1 MVITLPI
8 LSDALIKACL
18 LFSIIQNAD
27 WDVAYLLEITQN
39 RRFGL
44 LGICG
49 NEHSVYI
56 FHPHPHS
63 HPPINIRL
71 SSQHKHTPFST
82 WVSLFIWRTIIRI
95 CSCEAAH
102 KSWLTQ

>member
-1 MVITLPI
+1 MVTTLPI

-18 LFSIIQNAD
+18 LFSINQNQNAD

-49 NEHSVYI
+49 NEHSL
-56 FHPHPHS
+56 F
-63 HPPINIRL
+63 
-71 SSQHKHTPFST
+71 TFST
-82 WVSLFIWRTIIRI
+82 PTPTPIPI
-95 CSCEAAH
+95 
-102 KSWLTQ
+102 TQ